1 MTEKLLE
8 YGPQPLD
15 EFLRAREIKNHDL
28 VAASADGLTH
38 KQVQKGRKG
47 RFLTPR
53 IRQKIAFALST
64 AAGEPCK
71 PEQLFNYR

>member
-15 EFLRAREIKNHDL
+15 EILRAREIKNHDL
-28 VAASADGLTH
+28 VAASGDGLTH

-53 IRQKIAFALST
+53 IRQKIADALST
-64 AAGEPCK
+64 AAGEPIRPK
-71 PEQLFNYR
+71 QLFNYR